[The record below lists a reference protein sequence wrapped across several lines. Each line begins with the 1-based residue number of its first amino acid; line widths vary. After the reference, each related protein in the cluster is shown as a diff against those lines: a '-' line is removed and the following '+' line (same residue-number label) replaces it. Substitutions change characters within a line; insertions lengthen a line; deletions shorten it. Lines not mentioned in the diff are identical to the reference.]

1 LFTIEPMKLKTLLLT
16 LSLLPFL
23 ISAPCFSGP
32 SNSYQKEDYKTS
44 FSEWKP
50 LADKGYANAQ
60 YNIGWMYGAGSG
72 VSKDNKQAVKWY
84 RKAADQ
90 GYADAQYNLGL
101 MHIKGEG
108 VFKDDKEAARLFH
121 RAADQGVADAQY
133 NLALMYDAG
142 AGVSRDLS
150 KAKYWIKKAYE
161 NPDANAATVENSW
174 DRLKLWK

>member
-1 LFTIEPMKLKTLLLT
+1 MKLKTLLLT

-32 SNSYQKEDYKTS
+32 SNSYQKEDYKTF

-72 VSKDNKQAVKWY
+72 VSKDNKQALKWY

-90 GYADAQYNLGL
+90 GY
-101 MHIKGEG
+101 
-108 VFKDDKEAARLFH
+108 
-121 RAADQGVADAQY
+121 ADAQY